1 MKKPYVLQAKGPK
14 AAELLIYEDIGE
26 GWFGGLSAKQFAE
39 DLKALGTLDELDVRI
54 NSYGGAIFDGFAMYS
69 TLARHRARKTVH
81 VDGVAASSASV
92 IAMAGDEIRVA
103 ANGFVMIH
111 NPWGF
116 AQGYADELRKQAD
129 LLDQV
134 RGAIAGV
141 YTARTGQSVEKV
153 LELMDA
159 ETWMGADDAL
169 ALGFADQVSPELK
182 MAARAEP
189 GRFRRAPQA
198 LTEALP
204 EIPAAGPVEGQRRRL
219 AQLQQALSPILT
231 NRR

>member
-14 AAELLIYEDIGE
+14 QAELLIYEDIGE

-39 DLKALGTLDELDVRI
+39 DLKALGALDLLDVRI

-69 TLARHRARKTVH
+69 TLARHAARKTVH
-81 VDGVAASSASV
+81 VDGVAASAASV

-103 ANGFVMIH
+103 SNGFVMIH

-116 AQGYADELRKQAD
+116 AQGNADELRKQAE
-129 LLDQV
+129 LLDQI

-141 YTARTGQSVEKV
+141 YVARTGLGVDEV
-153 LELMDA
+153 LGLMDA
-159 ETWMGADDAL
+159 ETWMDSAEAVR
-169 ALGFADQVSPELK
+169 LGFADSVTGEMK

-189 GRFRRAPQA
+189 GRFRHAPSA
-198 LTEALP
+198 LTDAP
-204 EIPAAGPVEGQRRRL
+204 PVSPAAPLATRLRQRL
-219 AQLQQALSPILT
+219 AENVLRTQKRS
-231 NRR
+231 